1 MVSAAKLI
9 MFGSK
14 GDSDSSKALSLTK
27 CCVEVFLLDPPS
39 ELSESE
45 LELLDSE
52 DSDALEDDEYR
63 RENLVRLFLPLCFFL
78 GRTLPFF
85 GMFSLSHRMVCRIYS
100 FSRCFHRCFYAR
112 TISRRVFRSHLNRV
126 PSWACS
132 ISHYQRDYWDKRT
145 FFKQFFY
152 ERRKVNCI
160 R

>member
-1 MVSAAKLI
+1 

-52 DSDALEDDEYR
+52 NSDALEDDEYR
-63 RENLVRLFLPLCFFL
+63 RENLVRLFLPLWFWKNASVFWNVFAEPPNGVQHLQFFSVLPPVFLRANYLAESVQEPPEPCPQL
-78 GRTLPFF
+78 GLQNQPLP
-85 GMFSLSHRMVCRIYS
+85 
-100 FSRCFHRCFYAR
+100 AR
-112 TISRRVFRSHLNRV
+112 LLGQTNL
-126 PSWACS
+126 
-132 ISHYQRDYWDKRT
+132 
-145 FFKQFFY
+145 FKQFFY